1 MSPHSTSVF
10 TAKEPVTGGR
20 RRLTFS
26 YSALTA
32 AEMLAWRWIS
42 SSGCEWS
49 AGWTERDDWTRCS
62 GLRAHTKGTWAT
74 CSFWRQV
81 RWLRRRRPSIVAVPN
96 RGYCGGT
103 LRTHQRGRQ
112 IKHRQPRL
120 WGRGDG
126 QLSSNPTLGV
136 S

>member
-62 GLRAHTKGTWAT
+62 GLRAAPR
-74 CSFWRQV
+74 S
-81 RWLRRRRPSIVAVPN
+81 WLSQTAGIAVGPSAHISAPAKSSI
-96 RGYCGGT
+96 GS
-103 LRTHQRGRQ
+103 LAS
-112 IKHRQPRL
+112 
-120 WGRGDG
+120 GDEG
-126 QLSSNPTLGV
+126 MAN
-136 S
+136 